1 MMRFVRRARHFCL
14 IGLLLLA
21 IAAVWPGSV
30 LAQCEMCRAGM
41 GAASPRGMRAMNR
54 GIVMLLFPAVAMM
67 FGIGV
72 VVYRRRD

>member
-1 MMRFVRRARHFCL
+1 MRFVFGVRRFCL

-21 IAAVWPGSV
+21 MAVAWPGSV

-41 GAASPRGMRAMNR
+41 GAAGPRGMQAMNR

-67 FGIGV
+67 FGIGI